1 MLTLAASHASGAS
14 QVSGMPA
21 SANARLQ
28 AHSDPPGHGGG
39 GAIARRP
46 DGRQSEKH
54 RIKGGGAIACGLLL
68 TCVYGCRVHVIS
80 CVFLYPIMHPVRIQA
95 KIVRSEERGQERC
108 QLQAQPGLEAYVYG

>member
-1 MLTLAASHASGAS
+1 MRGFKLILT
-14 QVSGMPA
+14 
-21 SANARLQ
+21 
-28 AHSDPPGHGGG
+28 PPVTLGG

-95 KIVRSEERGQERC
+95 KIV
-108 QLQAQPGLEAYVYG
+108 QPGGASKGEVAAEGARVFVIPG

>member
-1 MLTLAASHASGAS
+1 MRGFKLILT
-14 QVSGMPA
+14 
-21 SANARLQ
+21 
-28 AHSDPPGHGGG
+28 PPVTSGG

-95 KIVRSEERGQERC
+95 KIVRSGARPTRTHMRAARACAAETCGEGAARRSQR
-108 QLQAQPGLEAYVYG
+108 QLDE

>member
-1 MLTLAASHASGAS
+1 MRGFKLILT
-14 QVSGMPA
+14 
-21 SANARLQ
+21 
-28 AHSDPPGHGGG
+28 PPVTSGG

-54 RIKGGGAIACGLLL
+54 RIKGGGAIVCGLLL

-95 KIVRSEERGQERC
+95 KIV
-108 QLQAQPGLEAYVYG
+108 QPSDVGLEFESARQ